1 MRKLVQALLITL
13 GCFSAAGV
21 YANEEKTEAPE
32 VVVTTETGSD
42 EKKAELRLFQQED
55 ETAEGE
61 KTGNDESN
69 A

>member
-32 VVVTTETGSD
+32 VVTTETGSKE
-42 EKKAELRLFQQED
+42 EKTELRLFQQED